1 MKARKESAAGSLAAL
16 RDDPER
22 QAQAALALLDPKSG
36 LEAVQA
42 ALAVMARHPLEE
54 ARPKLYSLYERYA
67 AHNGVR
73 DVGAYT
79 RTAVLKA
86 LRPVM
91 RSTDADLLV
100 TAVTTYEFLP
110 PGYSEEAG
118 MLRGT
123 ALVLLSEVDEQLA
136 RYFATRLL
144 ADGYIERMSGEP
156 ALTAVRTLAA
166 LGDSLPIYFYA
177 VQGAEA
183 APPEVV
189 AECLRNLTGAPLP
202 VVDELVK
209 QYGAGQNLPALVGLF
224 ELLLEHQA
232 GPCRLDFMAEF
243 LQITRDEDLY
253 RYLATVM
260 ATSPHSKVRAALAA
274 AVRDE
279 RAPAKQTV
287 IQEILELAPDQP
299 ELADVRDRRA
309 TTGKKQRSKPA

>member
-1 MKARKESAAGSLAAL
+1 MKARKESAAGSLASL
-16 RDDPER
+16 RDNPER

-36 LEAVQA
+36 LEAVRA
-42 ALAVMARHPLEE
+42 ALAVLARHPLEE
-54 ARPKLYSLYERYA
+54 ARPKLHGLYDHYA

-73 DVGAYT
+73 DSGTYT
-79 RTAVLKA
+79 RAAILKA
-86 LRPVM
+86 LRPVL
-91 RSTDADLLV
+91 RSTDADLLL

-110 PGYSEEAG
+110 PDHAEEAG
-118 MLRGT
+118 ILRGT
-123 ALVLLSEVDEQLA
+123 ALALLSQVDEELA
-136 RYFATRLL
+136 RFFATRLL
-144 ADGYIERMSGEP
+144 ADGYTETMSGEP

-166 LGDSLPIYFYA
+166 LGDLLPIYFYA
-177 VQGAEA
+177 VQSAQQ

-243 LQITRDEDLY
+243 LQVTRDEDLY

-260 ATSPHSKVRAALAA
+260 ATSPHSTVRAALAA

-279 RAPAKQTV
+279 RAPAKQAMLE
-287 IQEILELAPDQP
+287 EILELASDQP
-299 ELADVRDRRA
+299 EFTELRDRRA
-309 TTGKKQRSKPA
+309 GQAKKPRSKLA